1 MPGKISAERLYSL
14 GNYKNIKFIEEVN
27 DIPDDLMFSE
37 DYVTYVRTLQA
48 LRLDKSYLQYIQLF
62 DEVVQKVING
72 TTTFAEA
79 ISTLDVTAKAMTD
92 TMKEFLNRNLKSII
106 QKE

>member
-1 MPGKISAERLYSL
+1 MSGKISAERLYSL

-27 DIPDDLMFSE
+27 DIPDDLMFNVE
-37 DYVTYVRTLQA
+37 YVTYVRTLQA
-48 LRLDKSYLQYIQLF
+48 LRLDKSYLQYLQLF
-62 DEVVQKVING
+62 DEVVQKVIDE
-72 TTTFAEA
+72 TMELAEA
-79 ISTLDVTAKAMTD
+79 ISTLDVTAKVMTD

>member
-1 MPGKISAERLYSL
+1 MSGKISAERLYSL

-27 DIPDDLMFSE
+27 DIPDDLMFNVE
-37 DYVTYVRTLQA
+37 YVTYVRTLQA
-48 LRLDKSYLQYIQLF
+48 LRLDKSYLQYLQLF
-62 DEVVQKVING
+62 DEVVQKVIDG
-72 TTTFAEA
+72 TMELAEA

-92 TMKEFLNRNLKSII
+92 TIQEFLNRNLKSII

>member
-27 DIPDDLMFSE
+27 DIPDDLMFNVE
-37 DYVTYVRTLQA
+37 YVTYVRTLQA
-48 LRLDKSYLQYIQLF
+48 LRLDKSYLQYLQLF
-62 DEVVQKVING
+62 DEVVQKVIDE
-72 TTTFAEA
+72 TMELAEA
-79 ISTLDVTAKAMTD
+79 ISTLDVTAKVMTD